1 MATIRVGNLLRSN
14 SEQDGGVPCTGS
26 AKLLAVKIPG
36 MEYRELL
43 GNLARREVRG
53 RYKGSFFGLL
63 WTLVLP
69 LALMATYTLVFS
81 VLWQVASVPHYSLFL
96 LIGLAFWMFFGGGI
110 IAAATSLHQNSGLIK
125 KVWFPR
131 AIIPLVAMTSPAIT
145 MGVMLAIIIPFSL
158 VFTQGSSFAMLML
171 PIVLLGAAM
180 LVLGI
185 SLALSVLNVF
195 FRDVEHI
202 VAALLIPWFFLTP
215 IIYTLDSLAP
225 LQSREWA
232 RYLLEYGNFVTPY
245 VLALQDVL
253 YWGRLPSAPVLTFVL
268 GFGAVVLA
276 AGYSLFMRLQRDLAV
291 EL

>member
-1 MATIRVGNLLRSN
+1 
-14 SEQDGGVPCTGS
+14 
-26 AKLLAVKIPG
+26 
-36 MEYRELL
+36 
-43 GNLARREVRG
+43 
-53 RYKGSFFGLL
+53 
-63 WTLVLP
+63 
-69 LALMATYTLVFS
+69 
-81 VLWQVASVPHYSLFL
+81 
-96 LIGLAFWMFFGGGI
+96 
-110 IAAATSLHQNSGLIK
+110 
-125 KVWFPR
+125 
-131 AIIPLVAMTSPAIT
+131 
-145 MGVMLAIIIPFSL
+145 
-158 VFTQGSSFAMLML
+158 MLML